1 MHIKVYLV
9 NDWHSGYLSGRNH
22 EDIWHEGIN
31 PMANEQ
37 DLLVQVAKLYYET
50 NLTQAEIGKRVGTSR
65 STVSRLLNEAREK
78 GIVQITIN
86 YPWER
91 DTKLEYILKKRF
103 GLSDARVLRGFDRE
117 MSDIRIGMGRLAAE
131 CLDEVVADGVV
142 LGVSYGRSI
151 ANTIEQIN
159 TTRKVKMTV
168 VQIIGA
174 LGSGNPLIEGP
185 DLARELANKY
195 GAQYRYLYA
204 PLVVEDQ
211 RTRDLLLQ
219 EPYVHETLTMG
230 KQADAVIIGIGAL
243 EASTSGLIWTGYL
256 NQKEI
261 AWLRN
266 KGAVGHMC
274 AKLYDA
280 HGEPLDVDLNRRTIA
295 IEIES
300 LRRINTVIA
309 VAGGSEKARAILG
322 AIRGRFL
329 NVLITDDQA
338 AEEILKLAAEEENIE
353 LSS

>member
-1 MHIKVYLV
+1 M
-9 NDWHSGYLSGRNH
+9 
-22 EDIWHEGIN
+22 EDD
-31 PMANEQ
+31 Q
-37 DLLVQVAKLYYET
+37 DLLVQVAKLYYVS
-50 NLTQAEIGKRVGTSR
+50 NLTQAEIGRKVGTSR
-65 STVSRLLNEAREK
+65 STVSRLLQEAREK

-91 DTKLEYILKKRF
+91 DSTLESALKKRF
-103 GLSDARVLRGFDRE
+103 GLLDARVLRGFGRQ
-117 MSDIRIGMGRLAAE
+117 MTDIRVGMGRLAAE
-131 CLDEVVADGVV
+131 CIDGVVADDII

-151 ANTIEQIN
+151 ANTIEQLSP
-159 TTRKVKMTV
+159 TRKVKMTV

-219 EPYVHETLTMG
+219 EPYVHETLSMG

-243 EASTSGLIWTGYL
+243 EANTSSLIWTGYL

-274 AKLYDA
+274 AKLFDA
-280 HGEPLDVDLNRRTIA
+280 YGEPLDVDLNRRTIA

-300 LRRINTVIA
+300 LRRIKTVIA
-309 VAGGSEKARAILG
+309 IAGGREKAKAILG
-322 AIRGRFL
+322 ALRGRYL
-329 NVLITDDQA
+329 NILVTDDGA
-338 AEEILKLAAEEENIE
+338 AEELLLLAEQEKDAE
-353 LSS
+353 SAWT